1 MWDTAGQERYNTLTS
16 AFFKGSDGI
25 LVVFSVCDRRSFEN
39 VNKWMSQIKNMAP
52 ENVTLLLVGNKV
64 DLKQERVV
72 SEMEGR
78 EMSERFKTKYFESS
92 ALTGENIK

>member
-1 MWDTAGQERYNTLTS
+1 
-16 AFFKGSDGI
+16 
-25 LVVFSVCDRRSFEN
+25 
-39 VNKWMSQIKNMAP
+39 MAP